1 MQNTLVTVGFVSND
15 TIQIRMELGNVID
28 SKLEIADVP
37 QGWSGY
43 HAVEWTENGS
53 VYKQHDGK
61 YVGEH
66 GEYFMPFDIF
76 EASSIADLFVTANG
90 PGSAFADRVSSWSIA
105 IDGQPVSIEKLSRK
119 ASIIDMAQVRDDP
132 LLASDFQ
139 EGAYNSNTA
148 YKTVQNVFIKLS
160 APIPKGAAISINLND
175 PDFATVH
182 GTFSPDSIISEAIH
196 VNLTGFDPD
205 DIVKFATLSSWNGVL
220 VAQNSAMTSNAQLY
234 DGAPTYKIIDI
245 LTNTIVK
252 TGTAFLVQAYDP
264 SSNVANREGTE
275 VWKMDFSQITD
286 KGTYAVLVDGIGI
299 SQSFTI
305 SDDHWAEIF
314 DVALSGFYHQRSG
327 IALEAEYT
335 SWTRPAS
342 LHTEGGTKV
351 TVYQSTYAPNVSR
364 DNDPDLPSR
373 FSELVSHATTTV
385 LEDAWG
391 GWHDAGDWD
400 RRIQHVEAARKL
412 IEIAE
417 LSPDFAKNRQASI
430 PENANGIPD
439 VVDEAMWTLDFFRRI
454 QQADGGVS
462 YGVEGANLPGWGDA
476 SWAVDDVVLYAF
488 APTKWSSWE
497 YAASA
502 AKLGNILKQYDPSQV
517 TLWQNSAIAAMQWAE
532 QAALTGTPLTA
543 EETNS
548 RNLAAAELFRLT
560 GDTQWGSIYEQ
571 TSIYNSATY
580 GRSQLEAAYV
590 YSQIVG
596 SKNGHLNDNG
606 VAAILHEADYVYN
619 NNPQNPFGYTYSYSG
634 TNFGMAGTQ
643 SHIAAQVFVRAY
655 ELSEDDRFLSRLL
668 EEVQYTLGS
677 NPLNQAYLTGLGVRQ
692 PNEILNFDAEAL
704 GGTPPPG
711 LLIYGD
717 YKVDSWW
724 NDPHLQSSVWPGL
737 EFIPLSES
745 YQADF
750 HHYMSSEYTV
760 WQGMADFTY
769 IVGYLAGLQGD
780 NNGGGPN
787 PGGSHGNIGGAYGG
801 YFGGTSQND
810 QLTYHG
816 GSNNYADGGAGVD
829 WLIFSGNIA
838 EYTILGEGSHFTIR
852 GAATT
857 DHIQFTNFEY
867 LSFADVKNVSLAE
880 VPIYSGQQPEAY
892 WQSAVNIGNLVPKV
906 AFIGSSNGYFGGS
919 GRNDQLNF
927 GGGTYN
933 YGDGGGGIDWITFSG
948 NIADYTILGEGN
960 HFTIRGV
967 ATNDHIQFTNFEY
980 LSFADEKNV
989 SLADLVAN
997 SGQPAGSYWPAAV
1010 NVSSLILN
1018 DSALVAVNDETSGA
1032 PDTLYFA
1039 ARKFG
1044 SLPETVSHT
1053 SSNNIVQGSYNERN
1067 HNTLALQPSFNSD
1080 NSFDYAIFDGA
1091 VDMAILPAMDEF
1103 SASTD
1108 GIWYDPEQIGG
1119 LL

>member
-1067 HNTLALQPSFNSD
+1067 QNTLALQPSFNSD